1 MYCNDI
7 MAEDGS
13 EKYVD
18 DSIELYKTAIND
30 INIKLQNPK
39 LTFEERHK
47 LQKDKQEN
55 LVKLQSFKS
64 MKIKSEE
71 ES

>member
-1 MYCNDI
+1 MVE
-7 MAEDGS
+7 EDS
-13 EKYVD
+13 PEKYVD
-18 DSIELYKTAIND
+18 KSIELYKTAIND

-55 LVKLQSFKS
+55 LVKLQSFKL
-64 MKIKSEE
+64 MKNNPEE